1 MEALF
6 TVIARSMGI
15 EALQV
20 EAVMTLLREGSSVPF
35 IARYR
40 KERTKGLDEEQ
51 IRQIEEAYQYQTH
64 LEKRKEDVLRLIDQ
78 QGMLDEALREAI
90 CACEKLSQVEDLYR
104 PYQQKRKTRATMA
117 IAKGLRPLAEW
128 MLRLPAKGDLRRE
141 AAAFVGEQVKDET
154 EAIAGAKDI
163 IAEMVS
169 DDARVR
175 EVIRTSMQKYGRIVT
190 KAKKQHTDERHIYQ
204 MYYDH
209 SERID
214 RVQPH
219 RIMAIDRGE
228 KEKVL
233 QVSISF
239 NEAYVEQWVLRRF
252 LKNRAT
258 CVQEELTAAI
268 RDGLSRLA
276 IPSVEREVR
285 AALSERA
292 QEASID
298 VFSMNVERLLTQPP
312 IKDRWVLGFD
322 RTGCKLAVIDPMGTL
337 KEISVIYPHPPKAR
351 VREAQQELLRLL
363 RTYPIT
369 IIAIGN
375 GTASRESEAFVAHL
389 IRKEKLSVSF
399 ARPAPACIRPVRW
412 PERSFRSCR
421 SNSVPPFPSP
431 VGSSIRWQS

>member
-1 MEALF
+1 M
-6 TVIARSMGI
+6 
-15 EALQV
+15 
-20 EAVMTLLREGSSVPF
+20 
-35 IARYR
+35 
-40 KERTKGLDEEQ
+40 
-51 IRQIEEAYQYQTH
+51 
-64 LEKRKEDVLRLIDQ
+64 LRLIDQ

-104 PYQQKRKTRATMA
+104 PYQQKRKTRAMMA

-141 AAAFVGEQVKDET
+141 AAVFVGEQVKDET

-169 DDARVR
+169 DEARVR

-214 RVQPH
+214 RGQPH

-252 LKNRAT
+252 LKT
-258 CVQEELTAAI
+258 
-268 RDGLSRLA
+268 
-276 IPSVEREVR
+276 
-285 AALSERA
+285 
-292 QEASID
+292 
-298 VFSMNVERLLTQPP
+298 
-312 IKDRWVLGFD
+312 
-322 RTGCKLAVIDPMGTL
+322 
-337 KEISVIYPHPPKAR
+337 
-351 VREAQQELLRLL
+351 
-363 RTYPIT
+363 
-369 IIAIGN
+369 
-375 GTASRESEAFVAHL
+375 
-389 IRKEKLSVSF
+389 
-399 ARPAPACIRPVRW
+399 ARPV
-412 PERSFRSCR
+412 CR
-421 SNSVPPFPSP
+421 RN
-431 VGSSIRWQS
+431 

>member
-1 MEALF
+1 
-6 TVIARSMGI
+6 
-15 EALQV
+15 
-20 EAVMTLLREGSSVPF
+20 
-35 IARYR
+35 
-40 KERTKGLDEEQ
+40 
-51 IRQIEEAYQYQTH
+51 
-64 LEKRKEDVLRLIDQ
+64 
-78 QGMLDEALREAI
+78 
-90 CACEKLSQVEDLYR
+90 
-104 PYQQKRKTRATMA
+104 
-117 IAKGLRPLAEW
+117 
-128 MLRLPAKGDLRRE
+128 
-141 AAAFVGEQVKDET
+141 
-154 EAIAGAKDI
+154 
-163 IAEMVS
+163 
-169 DDARVR
+169 
-175 EVIRTSMQKYGRIVT
+175 
-190 KAKKQHTDERHIYQ
+190 

-285 AALSERA
+285 ATLSERA

-322 RTGCKLAVIDPMGTL
+322 PAFRTGCKLAVIDPMGTL

-363 RTYPIT
+363 RIYPIT

-399 ARPAPACIRPVRW
+399 ALVSEAGASVYSASPLARKEF
-412 PERSFRSCR
+412 PELQVEQRSAISIARR
-421 SNSVPPFPSP
+421 I
-431 VGSSIRWQS
+431 IRWQS